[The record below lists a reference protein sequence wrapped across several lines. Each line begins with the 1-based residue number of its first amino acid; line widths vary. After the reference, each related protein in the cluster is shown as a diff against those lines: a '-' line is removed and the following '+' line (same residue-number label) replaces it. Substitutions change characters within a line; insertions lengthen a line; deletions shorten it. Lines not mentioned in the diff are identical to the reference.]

1 MHGEP
6 SVENIK
12 AKNSPVRRNG
22 FRPNGGFLTYY
33 GEFRKTVRARREN
46 QKVTLPK
53 PTLWPLA

>member
-1 MHGEP
+1 MSSIGGTYQN
-6 SVENIK
+6 V
-12 AKNSPVRRNG
+12 